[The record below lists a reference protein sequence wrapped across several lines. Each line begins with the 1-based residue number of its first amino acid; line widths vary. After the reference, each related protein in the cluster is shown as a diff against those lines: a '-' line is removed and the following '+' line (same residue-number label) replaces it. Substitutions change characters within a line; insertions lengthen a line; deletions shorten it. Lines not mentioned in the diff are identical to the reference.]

1 MIVTVFF
8 AVLFLGMIGYLIYFT
23 YAESDQYVTNAYNSK
38 RQNIYADR
46 YIRGD
51 ILSSDGEI
59 LATTLIEDEKELRY
73 YPFGAV
79 FAHVV
84 GYSTQGSA
92 GLESVAGS
100 YLLSSHLNPI
110 LQMINQ
116 LQDKK
121 SQGDT
126 VVTTLDSRLQQ
137 AAYDALGDAQ
147 GAVVVLE
154 VSTGKVLAMVS
165 KPDYDPNQ
173 ISEIWSDLI
182 DEENGNSNLVN
193 RATQGLYS
201 PGSTFKIL
209 VALEYIRENPETY
222 MDFSFNCDSVY
233 EIGDYSI
240 KCSKLTSH
248 GIVDFVSAF
257 AHSCNGA
264 FATIGQ
270 TLDISSLYQLCED
283 MGYNRSLSISLLS
296 NASKF
301 NLTNDEFLWDVLQ
314 TSIGQGT
321 TQITPLH
328 NAMIAAAIAN
338 DGVMMK
344 PYLIDSIQDPEG
356 NIITSYLSEE
366 YLTVMSAEESDILTE
381 LMRAVVTEGTG
392 YRAEGSNY
400 QVAGKT
406 GSAEWSTDK
415 ETHAW
420 FIGFAGETYTNPEIA
435 NRVIV
440 EEGRSGGSVEA
451 PIAKAVFDAYF

>member
-154 VSTGKVLAMVS
+154 VSTGKVLAMGS

-338 DGVMMK
+338 DGVMM
-344 PYLIDSIQDPEG
+344 
-356 NIITSYLSEE
+356 
-366 YLTVMSAEESDILTE
+366 
-381 LMRAVVTEGTG
+381 
-392 YRAEGSNY
+392 
-400 QVAGKT
+400 
-406 GSAEWSTDK
+406 
-415 ETHAW
+415 
-420 FIGFAGETYTNPEIA
+420 
-435 NRVIV
+435 
-440 EEGRSGGSVEA
+440 
-451 PIAKAVFDAYF
+451 